1 MPDVAKAVVPHSG
14 STDAAEIDAVLRR
27 VERLAAV
34 GAGVS
39 SMEALT
45 AIRDFDRGSLL
56 NWQVARTRF
65 PWMVGRAGR
74 VLDVVFDKEG
84 LRVLHGLRLLSAG
97 TVLAGRKPR
106 RSKRAA
112 KAYLAGSSH
121 AMRLRSP
128 YGSDGSEVLLSI
140 TLTALTLADLAG
152 SDTRARKA
160 CLWFIAAQ
168 SCLSYGIAGSAK
180 AISPVWRDGSAIR
193 DIFRTRI
200 FGQEDLFR
208 FLRDKPRL
216 NRAIGWATIGGE
228 ALFPLVLLAPK
239 PLARALLAVGLCFH
253 TGNAVAMGL
262 NRFVWAF
269 VSTYPAI
276 EYCARGLG
284 RQERTGS

>member
-1 MPDVAKAVVPHSG
+1 MSDVAEATEV
-14 STDAAEIDAVLRR
+14 DAVLRR

-39 SMEALT
+39 SLEALA
-45 AIRDFDRGSLL
+45 AIRDFEHGSLL

-65 PWMVGRAGR
+65 PWMVGRAAR
-74 VLDVVFDKEG
+74 VLDVVFDKQG
-84 LRVLHGLRLLSAG
+84 LRALHGLRLASAA
-97 TVLAGRKPR
+97 TVLADRKNR
-106 RSKRAA
+106 RGKRAA

-128 YGSDGSEVLLSI
+128 YGSDGSEVLLTI
-140 TLTALTLADLAG
+140 TLSALTLADLAG
-152 SDTRARKA
+152 GDARAKKA

-168 SCLSYGIAGSAK
+168 SCLSYGVAGTAK
-180 AISPVWRDGSAIR
+180 AVSPVWRDGSAIR

-200 FGQEDLFR
+200 FGQNELFR
-208 FLRDKPRL
+208 FLSGKPRL
-216 NRAIGWATIGGE
+216 NRAIGWATIAGE

-239 PLARALLAVGLCFH
+239 PLARGLLAVGLCFH

-284 RQERTGS
+284 RERQKGLPES